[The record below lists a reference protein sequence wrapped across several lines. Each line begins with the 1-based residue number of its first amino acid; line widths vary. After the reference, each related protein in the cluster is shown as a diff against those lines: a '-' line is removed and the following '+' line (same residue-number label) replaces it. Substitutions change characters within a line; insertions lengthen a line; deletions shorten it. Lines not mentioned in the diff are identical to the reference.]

1 MITMS
6 SLIRPGIRFLS
17 LIAVTTTLVMS
28 ANAQSPTPT
37 PSPPLAQT
45 APSPAAN
52 PADVA
57 TMDATIASL
66 YDVISGP
73 AGKRNWD
80 RFRSLFAPG
89 ARLIANGVRPTG
101 EVVSRVMTPEE
112 YAQRNGP
119 FFEKNGFF
127 EREAARHTD
136 AFGNISQVFST
147 YESRH
152 AMDDA
157 KPFQRGINSIQLMND
172 GKRWW
177 IVTVFWQGEDEKNP
191 LPEKYLKSGAI
202 EPQSKPGAV
211 QLDSRIPTANP
222 RKYLPITGVWPNPNV
237 FVDLNGIY
245 ISSGT
250 ARQRLDRPDDLARAL
265 TFLPLNA
272 WPLGRV
278 VTFSQS
284 SRVPIFLVKD
294 PSPSEQAAYSN
305 REHARMILE
314 SMGIAIVSTPVN

>member
-1 MITMS
+1 MIMPPFRAVIS
-6 SLIRPGIRFLS
+6 IRFLS
-17 LIAVTTTLVMS
+17 LLAVTTALIVT
-28 ANAQSPTPT
+28 TK
-37 PSPPLAQT
+37 AQT
-45 APSPAAN
+45 PGPAPSPAQITPAPAAAN

-57 TMDATIASL
+57 TMDSTIAAL

-101 EVVSRVMTPEE
+101 EVASRVMTVED

-136 AFGNISQVFST
+136 EFGNIAQVFST

-152 AMDDA
+152 AKDDA

-177 IVTVFWQGEDEKNP
+177 VVTIFWQGEDEKNP
-191 LPEKYLKSGAI
+191 LPDKYLK
-202 EPQSKPGAV
+202 
-211 QLDSRIPTANP
+211 
-222 RKYLPITGVWPNPNV
+222 
-237 FVDLNGIY
+237 
-245 ISSGT
+245 
-250 ARQRLDRPDDLARAL
+250 RPADVI
-265 TFLPLNA
+265 N
-272 WPLGRV
+272 
-278 VTFSQS
+278 
-284 SRVPIFLVKD
+284 
-294 PSPSEQAAYSN
+294 
-305 REHARMILE
+305 
-314 SMGIAIVSTPVN
+314 